1 MRRIL
6 ASAAMIAALMASGP
20 GVARAAEKPPA
31 NEAAQKVLDTIA
43 LIEDKLTETK
53 YKHKI
58 MVKLGKGI
66 FHWDCSGMAD
76 WVLGRSAPKARK
88 QLPDGRPLAKHFY
101 GLIDKAPVDKEK
113 KGWQQLEGV
122 RDVRPGDLFSWL
134 TPEYWK
140 NNPNTGHV
148 GFVISTPQPH
158 PKHGNV
164 WLIRVADASRYVHED
179 DSRTYGEGG
188 GFGTGTMAFGC
199 DDDGT
204 PLAYGWFGSVQDPG
218 TFLPVDMVFGRVTR

>member
-6 ASAAMIAALMASGP
+6 AAAAAIAALMACRP
-20 GVARAAEKPPA
+20 GVARAVEKPPA

-43 LIEDKLTETK
+43 LIEEKLTETK

-76 WVLGRSAPKARK
+76 WVLKRSAPKARK
-88 QLPDGRPLAKHFY
+88 QLPGGRPLAKHFY
-101 GLIDKAPVDKEK
+101 RLIDKAPVDGEK
-113 KGWQQLEGV
+113 KGWQQLGGV
-122 RDVRPGDLFSWL
+122 HDVNPGDLFSWL
-134 TPEYWK
+134 TPDYWK

-148 GFVISTPQPH
+148 GFVVETPRPH
-158 PKHGNV
+158 PKYGNV
-164 WLIRVADASRYVHED
+164 WLIRVADASRYVHEN

-199 DDDGT
+199 DDEGA
-204 PLAYGWFGSVQDPG
+204 PLAYGWFGSVQKPA